1 MCPDVNQ
8 ELVTLRSASSR
19 FRFASFRFASF
30 RFVSLRSVRF
40 VQLVN
45 LKVVG
50 YTRLSGYTL
59 HLGPTNVVSMPRK

>member
-30 RFVSLRSVRF
+30 RFVSLRSV
-40 VQLVN
+40 QLVN